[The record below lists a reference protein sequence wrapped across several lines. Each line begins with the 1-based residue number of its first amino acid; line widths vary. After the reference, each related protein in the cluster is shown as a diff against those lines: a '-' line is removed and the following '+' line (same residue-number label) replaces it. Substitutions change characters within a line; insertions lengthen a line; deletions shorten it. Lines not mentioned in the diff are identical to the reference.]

1 MRRMCTDAQA
11 GHTSTQHREGAH
23 PQICMQREAHPSASW
38 SEIDHSEIVARR
50 TPGKALARC
59 LEGLWWGRMRITT
72 VTYFGANPHQSTLRA
87 HHAAERWTAAR
98 QRPRGRANNRQRPS
112 RAYHTACVARQR
124 PRGHAT
130 RPQGGGSSPGGGT
143 PWGAHPSAGQR
154 AQGRVITFMG
164 SLRLVMAAKRG
175 TGVITSRA
183 SHNVSA
189 TSA

>member
-1 MRRMCTDAQA
+1 MSNARRGLSPRG
-11 GHTSTQHREGAH
+11 GHTLGDHT
-23 PQICMQREAHPSASW
+23 PQ
-38 SEIDHSEIVARR
+38 
-50 TPGKALARC
+50 
-59 LEGLWWGRMRITT
+59 LWQNLG
-72 VTYFGANPHQSTLRA
+72 GS
-87 HHAAERWTAAR
+87 AR

-112 RAYHTACVARQR
+112 RAYHTAYTARQR

-164 SLRLVMAAKRG
+164 SLRLAMAAKRG
-175 TGVITSRA
+175 TGVITSHA